1 MNVHDERADVH
12 VALAATR
19 LSVLLEPLRRG
30 RCGRL
35 PRSIAD
41 NRSLAV
47 GEVSDIMWTYEAPL
61 RDMQFVIEEVL
72 DAPTGWAA
80 MPAQAD
86 LDAATARQI
95 LEEAARFAA
104 GVLAPINASGDLQ
117 GCRWSDGAVATP
129 DGWRDAYRAYV
140 EGGWAALT
148 CDAAHGGQG
157 LPALLDA
164 PIQEMFAAANHGWMM
179 YAGLLHGAYACL
191 EAHGSAEL
199 QARYLAKIASGEWL
213 ATMNLTEPQ
222 AGSDLGLVRTRA
234 EPAAD
239 GSLRVTGSKIFIS
252 GGEQDLTDNIVHLV
266 LARLPDAP
274 PGSKGLS
281 LLLVPKILPD
291 GARNAVR
298 CAGIEK
304 KMGIKGS
311 ATCAMNFDGATGWL
325 VGAPHR
331 GLAAMFV
338 MMNSAR
344 LHVALQG
351 LGHLDNAARS
361 AAAYAAERVQGRA
374 AGGGSAPIAQHPA
387 VRRTLWSLR
396 ALAEAERVAA
406 YRTAQLIDEAQHH
419 PDAARR
425 QRAEALVALLTPVAK
440 AFFTD
445 NGNHGANDALQVWGG
460 YGYMHDYGIEQTVR
474 DSRIAMI
481 YEGTNEIQAIDLLQR
496 KVLDDGGER
505 LELLLAEFDAAARD
519 CAAEPALQPFAAAVR
534 AQSDALRGAT
544 AALQAGRGDDAEWPL
559 RAADDYLRGFGW
571 AWMAWAWARIAL
583 AAAPRAAADPWF
595 AAKLQ
600 AARFGI
606 EWLLPE
612 AEWRWRRVL
621 ARDAALPPA
630 V

>member
-1 MNVHDERADVH
+1 
-12 VALAATR
+12 
-19 LSVLLEPLRRG
+19 
-30 RCGRL
+30 
-35 PRSIAD
+35 
-41 NRSLAV
+41 
-47 GEVSDIMWTYEAPL
+47 
-61 RDMQFVIEEVL
+61 
-72 DAPTGWAA
+72 
-80 MPAQAD
+80 
-86 LDAATARQI
+86 
-95 LEEAARFAA
+95 
-104 GVLAPINASGDLQ
+104 
-117 GCRWSDGAVATP
+117 
-129 DGWRDAYRAYV
+129 
-140 EGGWAALT
+140 
-148 CDAAHGGQG
+148 
-157 LPALLDA
+157 
-164 PIQEMFAAANHGWMM
+164 
-179 YAGLLHGAYACL
+179 
-191 EAHGSAEL
+191 
-199 QARYLAKIASGEWL
+199 
-213 ATMNLTEPQ
+213 
-222 AGSDLGLVRTRA
+222 
-234 EPAAD
+234 
-239 GSLRVTGSKIFIS
+239 
-252 GGEQDLTDNIVHLV
+252 
-266 LARLPDAP
+266 
-274 PGSKGLS
+274 
-281 LLLVPKILPD
+281 
-291 GARNAVR
+291 
-298 CAGIEK
+298 
-304 KMGIKGS
+304 MGIKGS

-351 LGHLDNAARS
+351 LGHLDNAARN

-374 AGGGSAPIAQHPA
+374 AAGGSAPIAQHPA

-425 QRAEALVALLTPVAK
+425 QRADALVALLTPVAK

-445 NGNHGANDALQVWGG
+445 NGNRGANDALQVWGG
-460 YGYMHDYGIEQTVR
+460 YGYVHDYGIEQTVR

-505 LELLLAEFDAAARD
+505 LELLFAEFDAAARD
-519 CAAEPALQPFAAAVR
+519 CAAEPALLPFAAALR
-534 AQSDALRGAT
+534 AQSGALRGAT
-544 AALQAGRGDDAEWPL
+544 AALQAGRADDAEWPL
-559 RAADDYLRGFGW
+559 RVADDYLRGFGW

-621 ARDAALPPA
+621 ARDAVLPPA
-630 V
+630 